1 MPRSRSPALFLA
13 LACLAVLLV
22 QGCAARQPSAG
33 DPPADEQLLRVSRLQ
48 LVDLAKGIQ
57 AARDQQLITPATYL
71 RLRQTWQDVAERHQQ
86 LLDIWRAK
94 AAVADRDAEALV
106 AALTAL
112 ITDLAVSRA
121 GHTVASAGGGEVR

>member
-1 MPRSRSPALFLA
+1 MPRTRSPVLLLA
-13 LACLAVLLV
+13 IACLAALLA
-22 QGCAARQPSAG
+22 QGCAVHQPAAG
-33 DPPADEQLLRVSRLQ
+33 EPPADEQLLRVTRLQ

-57 AARDQQLITPATYL
+57 AAHDQQLITPVTYL

-86 LLDIWRAK
+86 LIDGWRAK

-121 GHTVASAGGGEVR
+121 GHAAAPAGGGES